1 MHTWNITK
9 RDKKIAQP
17 EPPYIFMSYIYKKKK
32 DCARGPC
39 KNYYFVG
46 TSSLVPKW
54 MLPLLG

>member
-9 RDKKIAQP
+9 RDKKKSLNLNPLI
-17 EPPYIFMSYIYKKKK
+17 YLCHIYKKKK